1 MSFLRS
7 LGTVHISHFK
17 CQILS
22 MQNGRFHEENRSVR
36 RQHRAWYDDD
46 GHKSFEIGLGETC
59 RESERAQLDSKTSE
73 DGDGERRREGG
84 REEGNIPVLFLDV
97 RPSVRPSICRGW
109 DLEVGIAM
117 TTACFNVFLS
127 HSHFHSRSHRS
138 LAGLRSHLANGATYK
153 ILRVG
158 QKRTEKVHNEDG
170 GHDWYPCF
178 RLCEKKINT

>member
-1 MSFLRS
+1 MCRKTRTYCPYFDPWAPF
-7 LGTVHISHFK
+7 TFPHFK

-59 RESERAQLDSKTSE
+59 RERERERERAQLDSKTSE

-84 REEGNIPVLFLDV
+84 GQYPRPLLR

-127 HSHFHSRSHRS
+127 RPTPASTLAPRSQVIF
-138 LAGLRSHLANGATYK
+138 LRSHLPNGATYTFTDE
-153 ILRVG
+153 ILRVD
-158 QKRTEKVHNEDG
+158 QKRSTLHNEEG
-170 GHDWYPCF
+170 F
-178 RLCEKKINT
+178 ER

>member
-1 MSFLRS
+1 
-7 LGTVHISHFK
+7 
-17 CQILS
+17 
-22 MQNGRFHEENRSVR
+22 MQRE
-36 RQHRAWYDDD
+36 RQRD
-46 GHKSFEIGLGETC
+46 
-59 RESERAQLDSKTSE
+59 REQLDSKTGE
-73 DGDGERRREGG
+73 GGDGESERGREGEREGG
-84 REEGNIPVLFLDV
+84 QYPRPPLRRP

-170 GHDWYPCF
+170 GHDWYPCC